1 MKYMHKGNL
10 QGMIKAWGEKSS
22 KIIIDTVGK
31 IYIENQG
38 TVSKYCDS
46 EIVFHTKELEIGILG
61 QNLYLEFIEG
71 DCVQV
76 SGQVYNVSL
85 KEL

>member
-1 MKYMHKGNL
+1 MHKGDL
-10 QGMIKAWGEKSS
+10 QTLVRNWAEKTS
-22 KIIIDTVGK
+22 KITIDTAGK

-38 TVSKYCDS
+38 LIKKYSDR
-46 EIVFHTKELEIGILG
+46 EIIFQTKELEIGILG

-71 DCVQV
+71 DCVEIRGKV
-76 SGQVYNVSL
+76 NNVAL

>member
-1 MKYMHKGNL
+1 MSKGNL
-10 QGMIKAWGEKSS
+10 QGMIKAYGEKKS
-22 KIIIDTVGK
+22 KIIIDTAGK
-31 IYIENQG
+31 VYIENQG
-38 TVSKYCDS
+38 MLSRYNDA